1 MVLGQ
6 KDRNYYIHYSRN
18 MVQSGMRDHCIFLE
32 QMVVVPGADVPWR
45 RQTIV
50 DLILQRPPTAWLVE
64 VFHSPRAG
72 ELAAMVVGEAEVPE
86 GYTPG

>member
-1 MVLGQ
+1 ME
-6 KDRNYYIHYSRN
+6 
-18 MVQSGMRDHCIFLE
+18 QSGMRDHYIFPG
-32 QMVVVPGADVPWR
+32 QMVVASGADVPWR

-50 DLILQRPPTAWLVE
+50 DLILQRPPTAWMAE
-64 VFHSPRAG
+64 VFRSPRAE